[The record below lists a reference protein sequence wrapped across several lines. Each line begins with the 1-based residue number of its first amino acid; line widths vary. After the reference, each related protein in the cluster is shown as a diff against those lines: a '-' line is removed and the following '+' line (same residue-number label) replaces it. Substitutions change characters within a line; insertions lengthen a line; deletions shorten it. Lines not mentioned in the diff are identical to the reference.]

1 MNLINQVSN
10 KGLVLD
16 GAMSTAL
23 EKQGIDT
30 NTDLWTAVALEND
43 LDKVYRV
50 HMNYFKAGA
59 QMTITDTYQANV
71 QAFVKHG
78 YSEDK
83 AKEMI
88 ASAVKIAKKARD
100 DFEKQTGIHNYV
112 AASVGPYGAYL
123 AEGDE
128 FRGDYELTQKQY
140 LNFHLPRLKVLLQN
154 KPDCLAIETQP
165 KLDEVVA
172 ILDWLKENAPEMPV
186 YASFTLHDTTK
197 ISDGT
202 PLKKVMEK
210 LNEYDQVFAVG
221 ANCFKPFLATAAIDK
236 MREFSKKPIIVYP
249 NLGGVYNEFERNW
262 IPFNAKFDFGKLSK
276 EWYEHGA
283 RIIGGCCSTGVKEIS
298 QISAFYKTLNN
309 QKSKEQT
316 DLKLN
321 DNLMK
326 SRSSHA

>member
-1 MNLINQVSN
+1 MDLIKQISA

-30 NTDLWTAVALEND
+30 NTDLWTAVALEKD
-43 LDKVYRV
+43 LNKVYRV

-71 QAFVKHG
+71 QAFEKDG
-78 YSEDK
+78 YSEDQAQK
-83 AKEMI
+83 MI
-88 ASAVKIAKKARD
+88 ADAVKIAKKARD

-112 AASVGPYGAYL
+112 AASVGSYGAYL

-128 FRGDYELTQKQY
+128 FRGDYDLTKKQC
-140 LNFHLPRLKVLLQN
+140 LDFHLPRLKVLLEN
-154 KPDCLAIETQP
+154 KPDFLAIETQP
-165 KLDEVVA
+165 KLDEVVVL
-172 ILDWLKENAPEMPV
+172 LDWLKENAPKMPV
-186 YASFTLHDTTK
+186 YVSFTLHDTTK

-221 ANCFKPFLATAAIDK
+221 ANCFKPFFATAAIDK
-236 MREFSKKPIIVYP
+236 MREFTKKTIIIYP
-249 NLGGVYNEFERNW
+249 NLGGVYDEFERKW

-283 RIIGGCCSTGVKEIS
+283 RIIGGCCSTGVKEIT
-298 QISAFYKTLNN
+298 QIASFYKTLNS
-309 QKSKEQT
+309 QKSRAKT
-316 DLKLN
+316 DSQPNTNLKQIHG
-321 DNLMK
+321 
-326 SRSSHA
+326 SHA

>member
-1 MNLINQVSN
+1 MDLIKQISA

-30 NTDLWTAVALEND
+30 NTDLWTAVALEKD
-43 LDKVYRV
+43 LNKVYRV

-71 QAFVKHG
+71 QAFEKDG
-78 YSEDK
+78 YSEDQ
-83 AKEMI
+83 AKKMI
-88 ASAVKIAKKARD
+88 ADAVKIAKKARD

-112 AASVGPYGAYL
+112 AASVGSYGAYL

-128 FRGDYELTQKQY
+128 FRGDYDLTKKQY
-140 LNFHLPRLKVLLQN
+140 LDFHLPRLKVLLEN

-165 KLDEVVA
+165 RLDEVAVL
-172 ILDWLKENAPEMPV
+172 LDWLKENAPDMPV
-186 YASFTLHDTTK
+186 YVSFTLHDTTK

-221 ANCFKPFLATAAIDK
+221 ANCFKPFLATSAIDK
-236 MREFSKKPIIVYP
+236 MRELTKKTIIVYP

-283 RIIGGCCSTGVKEIS
+283 RIIGGCCSTGTKEIS
-298 QISAFYKTLNN
+298 QIASFYKTLNG
-309 QKSKEQT
+309 QKSKAIT
-316 DLKLN
+316 DSKPNSNLKQIN
-321 DNLMK
+321 
-326 SRSSHA
+326 SSHA

>member
-1 MNLINQVSN
+1 MDLIKQISS

-30 NTDLWTAVALEND
+30 NTDLWTAVALDKD
-43 LDKVYRV
+43 LDKVYKV
-50 HMNYFKAGA
+50 HMNYFQAGA
-59 QMTITDTYQANV
+59 QMAITDTYQANV
-71 QAFVKHG
+71 QAFEKHG

-88 ASAVKIAKKARD
+88 ADAVKIAKKARD
-100 DFEKQTGIHNYV
+100 DFEKKTGIHNYV
-112 AASVGPYGAYL
+112 AASVGSYGAYL

-128 FRGDYELTQKQY
+128 FRGDYDLTKKQY
-140 LNFHLPRLKVLLQN
+140 LNFHLPRLQVLLQN

-165 KLDEVVA
+165 KLDEVVVL
-172 ILDWLKENAPEMPV
+172 LDWLKENAPEMPV
-186 YASFTLHDTTK
+186 YVSFTLHDTTK

-210 LNEYDQVFAVG
+210 INEYDQVFAVG
-221 ANCFKPFLATAAIDK
+221 ANCFKPFLATTAIDK
-236 MREFSKKPIIVYP
+236 MREFTKKNIIVYP

-283 RIIGGCCSTGVKEIS
+283 CIIGGCCSTGVKEIS
-298 QISAFYKTLNN
+298 QIAAFYKILNN
-309 QKSKEQT
+309 QKSKQKL
-316 DLKLN
+316 DLKPN
-321 DNLMK
+321 INLMK
-326 SRSSHA
+326 STRSKV

>member
-202 PLKKVMEK
+202 PLKKVIEK

-249 NLGGVYNEFERNW
+249 NLVGVYNEFERNW

>member
-202 PLKKVMEK
+202 PLKKVIEK

>member
-1 MNLINQVSN
+1 MDLIKQISA

-30 NTDLWTAVALEND
+30 NTDLWTAVALEKD
-43 LDKVYRV
+43 LNKVYRV

-71 QAFVKHG
+71 QAFEKDG
-78 YSEDK
+78 YSEDQ
-83 AKEMI
+83 AKKMI
-88 ASAVKIAKKARD
+88 ADAVKIAKKARD

-112 AASVGPYGAYL
+112 AASVGSYGAYL

-128 FRGDYELTQKQY
+128 FRGDYNIKKKQY
-140 LNFHLPRLKVLLQN
+140 LDFHLPRLKVLLEN

-165 KLDEVVA
+165 KLDEAAVL
-172 ILDWLKENAPEMPV
+172 LDWLKENAPDMPV
-186 YASFTLHDTTK
+186 YVSFTLHDTTK

-210 LNEYDQVFAVG
+210 LNENDQVFAVG
-221 ANCFKPFLATAAIDK
+221 ANCFKPFLATSTIDK
-236 MREFSKKPIIVYP
+236 MRELTKKTIIVYP

-283 RIIGGCCSTGVKEIS
+283 RIIGGCCSTGTKEIS
-298 QISAFYKTLNN
+298 QIASFYKTLNG
-309 QKSKEQT
+309 QKSKAIT
-316 DLKLN
+316 DFKPNSNLKQIH
-321 DNLMK
+321 
-326 SRSSHA
+326 SSHA

>member
-1 MNLINQVSN
+1 MDFIKQISA

-30 NTDLWTAVALEND
+30 NTDLWTAVALEKD
-43 LDKVYRV
+43 LNKVYRV

-71 QAFVKHG
+71 QAFEKDG
-78 YSEDK
+78 YSEDQ
-83 AKEMI
+83 AKKMI
-88 ASAVKIAKKARD
+88 ADAVKIAKKARD

-112 AASVGPYGAYL
+112 AASVGSYGAYL

-128 FRGDYELTQKQY
+128 FRGDYDLTKKQY
-140 LNFHLPRLKVLLQN
+140 LDFHLPRLKVLLEN

-165 KLDEVVA
+165 KLDEVVVL
-172 ILDWLKENAPEMPV
+172 LDWLKENAPKMPV
-186 YASFTLHDTTK
+186 YVSFTLHDTTK

-221 ANCFKPFLATAAIDK
+221 ANCFKPFFATAAIDK
-236 MREFSKKPIIVYP
+236 MREFTKKTIIIYP

-283 RIIGGCCSTGVKEIS
+283 RIIGGCCSTGVKEIT
-298 QISAFYKTLNN
+298 QIASFYKTLNS
-309 QKSKEQT
+309 QKSRAKT
-316 DLKLN
+316 DSQPNTNLKQIH
-321 DNLMK
+321 
-326 SRSSHA
+326 SSHV